1 MDELEQLEHLSLV
14 SKICTELENHLG
26 LNDKDLAEF
35 IIDLAHKN
43 PSIEAFKRVLV
54 ENGAEFSDSF
64 ANNLLRIIQLMKP
77 ANKHG
82 ASFEDD
88 INDGKNLAVK
98 FPGLAIPNNRHAYS
112 SDEDGDSKKKDIKHR
127 DYKEDKKHIISG
139 VDNMFAELENLAPSK
154 SYEDETQTKRR
165 DRRSLSRER
174 RKDRS
179 KSREKRRDRSK
190 SRNRRRRSRSKER
203 RRRSRSKS
211 RDRHDRDRHRDRDRD
226 RGRERDRRSRRSR
239 SRSHSKERSRYRNRT
254 PTREPPIMEKR
265 QRTPPMPEEPEAG
278 NIYDGR
284 VVNIVA
290 FGCFVQLTGFRRKK
304 EGLVHISQLSTEGRV
319 NLVTDVV
326 NRGDDVKVKVM
337 SLAGNKISLSMKE
350 VEQTTGRDLNPL
362 SHAHLKE
369 SADTDATG
377 RNPDRPMNVPSMLNL
392 QEGTIE
398 PVEETSRKKVTRI
411 SSPERWEIKQMIS
424 SGVIDRSEMPDFD
437 EETGLLPKD
446 EDSEADIEIEIVEDE
461 PPFLQGHG
469 RALHDLSPVRIVKNP
484 DGSLAQAAM
493 MQTALAKERR
503 EQKMLQR
510 EQEMDAAPTNM
521 SKNWIDPLPDE
532 DDERSMASNTR
543 GVGMSTQ
550 DVPEWKKAIIGG
562 KKSSFGRK
570 TDMSLVE
577 QRQSLPIYK
586 LRDDLIKAVT
596 DNQILIVIG
605 ETGSG
610 KTTQI
615 TQYLAESGFIAR
627 GKIGCTQ
634 PRRVA
639 AMSVAKRVA
648 EEYGCRLGQEV
659 GYTIR
664 FEDCTSQETVIKYM
678 TDGMLL
684 RECLVDFDLKS
695 YSVIML
701 DEAHERTIH
710 TDVLFGLLKQAV
722 QKRPELKLIVTSATL
737 DAVKFSQYFFE
748 APIFTIPGRTFPV
761 EILYTKEPETDYLD
775 ASLITVMQ
783 IHLREP
789 PGDVLLFLTGQEE
802 IDTACEILYERMKSL
817 GPDVPELIILPVYS
831 ALPSEMQTRIFDPA
845 PPGSRKVVIA
855 TNIAETSLTID
866 GIYYVVDPGFV
877 KQKVYN
883 SKTGMD
889 SLVVTP
895 ISQAAAKQ
903 RAGRAGRTGPGK
915 AYRLYTERAYRDEML
930 PTPVPEIQRT
940 NLATTVLQLKT
951 MGINDLLHFDF
962 MDAPP
967 VESLVMA
974 LEQLH
979 SLSALDNEGLLTRL
993 GRRMAEFPLEPN
1005 LSKLL
1010 IMSVALQCS
1019 DEVLTIVSMLSVQNV
1034 FYRPKD
1040 KQALADQK
1048 KAKFNQIEGD
1058 HLTLLAV
1065 YNSWKNNKFSN
1076 AWCYENFVQI
1086 RTLKRAQDVR
1096 KQLLGIM
1103 DRHKLDV
1110 VSAGKNTVR
1119 VQKAI
1124 CSGFFRNAAKKD
1136 PQEGYRTLV
1145 DSQVVYIHPSSA
1157 LFNRQPEWVVYHEL
1171 VQTTK
1176 EYMREVTTID
1186 PKWLVEFAPAFF
1198 RFSDPTKLSKFKKN
1212 QRLEPLYNK
1221 YEEPNAWR
1229 ISRTRRRRN

>member
-1 MDELEQLEHLSLV
+1 MEDLKKLEHLSLV

-35 IIDLAHKN
+35 MIH
-43 PSIEAFKRVLV
+43 LV
-54 ENGAEFSDSF
+54 EKHRTPEKVKKVLLKKGVELSDSLTSTIVRLV
-64 ANNLLRIIQLMKP
+64 NHMKSKEDENTEVKP
-77 ANKHG
+77 AIVADNK
-82 ASFEDD
+82 SKMKEMFPF
-88 INDGKNLAVK
+88 LA
-98 FPGLAIPNNRHAYS
+98 LADKSLIV
-112 SDEDGDSKKKDIKHR
+112 ECEEKKDIKPEESSV
-127 DYKEDKKHIISG
+127 DDMMKALEAMAPNIESISDKKG
-139 VDNMFAELENLAPSK
+139 
-154 SYEDETQTKRR
+154 
-165 DRRSLSRER
+165 RE
-174 RKDRS
+174 
-179 KSREKRRDRSK
+179 
-190 SRNRRRRSRSKER
+190 RSRS
-203 RRRSRSKS
+203 
-211 RDRHDRDRHRDRDRD
+211 
-226 RGRERDRRSRRSR
+226 RERRSR
-239 SRSHSKERSRYRNRT
+239 SRSRERSKRDRSRERKKKRARSREKRSRSKEPHGRDRDYRRRNSRSPRRRDRSTERRYNRDRSTERRRSRDRG
-254 PTREPPIMEKR
+254 TRDVFVEKPPENAEI
-265 QRTPPMPEEPEAG
+265 G
-278 NIYDGR
+278 LIYTGK
-284 VVNIVA
+284 VTNLVP
-290 FGCFVQLTGFRRKK
+290 FGCFVQLEGLRRRT
-304 EGLVHISQLSTEGRV
+304 EGLVHISQLRSTGRV
-319 NLVTDVV
+319 NEVSDVV
-326 NRGDDVKVKVM
+326 TKGQKVKVKVL
-337 SLAGNKISLSMKE
+337 SVASNKISLSMKDVDQE
-350 VEQTTGRDLNPL
+350 SGRDLNPMV
-362 SHAHLKE
+362 AKT
-369 SADTDATG
+369 DTEIEEERL
-377 RNPDRPMNVPSMLNL
+377 RNPDRPFTAF
-392 QEGTIE
+392 EFE
-398 PVEETSRKKVTRI
+398 EVEEELEPKRRRVQRVA
-411 SSPERWEIKQMIS
+411 SPERWELSQMLKARA
-424 SGVIDRSEMPDFD
+424 IDQTELPDFD
-437 EETGLLPKD
+437 EELGILPKD
-446 EDSEADIEIEIVEDE
+446 ESDDEDIEIEIVEEE
-461 PPFLQGHG
+461 PEFLRGHG
-469 RALHDLSPVRIVKNP
+469 RHLQELSPVRIVKNP

-493 MQTALAKERR
+493 MQGALSKERR
-503 EQKMLQR
+503 EQKMQAR
-510 EQEMDAAPTNM
+510 DSEAAEQPQGPRRNWNDPVPDMEPQERM
-521 SKNWIDPLPDE
+521 S
-532 DDERSMASNTR
+532 R
-543 GVGMSTQ
+543 GIGGPPSQ
-550 DVPEWKKAIIGG
+550 DLPEWKRHIIGG
-562 KKSSFGRK
+562 FKGVPMGKK
-570 TDMSLVE
+570 TNMTILE

-586 LRDDLIKAVT
+586 LKDELVKAVF

-615 TQYLAESGFIAR
+615 TQYLAEAGLSAR

-639 AMSVAKRVA
+639 AMSVAKRVS
-648 EEYGCRLGQEV
+648 EEFGCRLGQEV

-664 FEDCTSQETVIKYM
+664 FEDCTSNETIIKYM

-684 RECLVDFDLKS
+684 RECLIDATMSS
-695 YSVIML
+695 YSCIML

-710 TDVLFGLLKQAV
+710 TDVLFGLLKAAV
-722 QKRPELKLIVTSATL
+722 KKRPELKLIVTSATL

-761 EILYTKEPETDYLD
+761 EILYTREPETDYLD

-783 IHLREP
+783 IHLNEP

-802 IDTACEILYERMKSL
+802 IDTACEILFERMKSL

-831 ALPSEMQTRIFDPA
+831 ALPSEMQSRIFDPA

-915 AYRLYTERAYRDEML
+915 CYRLYTERAYRDEML

-940 NLATTVLQLKT
+940 NLASTVLQLKA
-951 MGINDLLHFDF
+951 MGINDLINFDF

-967 VESLVMA
+967 VESLIMA
-974 LEQLH
+974 MELLH
-979 SLSALDNEGLLTRL
+979 SLSALDDEGLLTRL

-1005 LSKLL
+1005 LAKIL
-1010 IMSVALQCS
+1010 IMSVHLMCS
-1019 DEVLTIVSMLSVQNV
+1019 DEILTVVSMLSVQNV
-1034 FYRPKD
+1034 FYRPKE
-1040 KQALADQK
+1040 KQELADQK
-1048 KAKFNQIEGD
+1048 KAKFNQPEGD

-1076 AWCYENFVQI
+1076 AWCYENFIQI

-1110 VSAGKNTVR
+1110 VSCGKNTAK

-1145 DSQVVYIHPSSA
+1145 DSQNVYIHPSSA

-1198 RFSDPTKLSKFKKN
+1198 RFSDPTKLSKFKRN

-1221 YEEPNAWR
+1221 YEEPNSWR
-1229 ISRTRRRRN
+1229 ISRIRRRRN

>member
-1 MDELEQLEHLSLV
+1 MEELKQLEHLSLV
-14 SKICTELENHLG
+14 SKICTELDNHLG

-35 IIDLAHKN
+35 IIALAEKHQTF
-43 PSIEAFKRVLV
+43 ADFKKVLI
-54 ENGAEFSDSF
+54 ENGAEFPDSF
-64 ANNLLRIIQLMKP
+64 ITNLLRIIQLMKP
-77 ANKHG
+77 PENSSQKPLK
-82 ASFEDD
+82 FTE
-88 INDGKNLAVK
+88 KTQELAFK
-98 FPGLAIPNNRHAYS
+98 FPGLAIANDPRS
-112 SDEDGDSKKKDIKHR
+112 KEEDV
-127 DYKEDKKHIISG
+127 EDKK
-139 VDNMFAELENLAPSK
+139 DNKKDVKKVEASVADDMMAQLESFAPKTKDDQEPTAGASSSIKDEK
-154 SYEDETQTKRR
+154 SSRDKRRSRSRDRSSSREYRREHNDKRKVRPRSR
-165 DRRSLSRER
+165 DRRERSRSRDRRER
-174 RKDRS
+174 SRSRDRRERSRSKDRRRH
-179 KSREKRRDRSK
+179 KSRSPRDRRRRSP
-190 SRNRRRRSRSKER
+190 SPRRRSRS
-203 RRRSRSKS
+203 
-211 RDRHDRDRHRDRDRD
+211 RH
-226 RGRERDRRSRRSR
+226 RRSR
-239 SRSHSKERSRYRNRT
+239 SRGRDDRSRRNRSPQRSKRSET
-254 PTREPPIMEKR
+254 PLPDDPEPGK
-265 QRTPPMPEEPEAG
+265 
-278 NIYDGR
+278 IYSGR
-284 VVNIVA
+284 VANIVP
-290 FGCFVQLTGFRRKK
+290 FGCFVQILGLKK
-304 EGLVHISQLSTEGRV
+304 KWEGLVHISQLRSEGRV
-319 NLVTDVV
+319 VDVTEVV
-326 NRGDDVKVKVM
+326 SRGQTVKVKVM
-337 SLAGNKISLSMKE
+337 SIAGQKVSLSMKE
-350 VEQTTGRDLNPL
+350 VDQDNGKDLNPA
-362 SHAHLKE
+362 SHGHLKPE
-369 SADTDATG
+369 NDVRD
-377 RNPDRPMNVPSMLNL
+377 RNPDRPVGGTAMLHL
-392 QEGTIE
+392 QGNMDG
-398 PVEETSRKKVTRI
+398 EEDQTRKRVTRI

-424 SGVIDRSEMPDFD
+424 SGVIDRSELPDFD
-437 EETGLLPKD
+437 DETGLLPKD
-446 EDSEADIEIEIVEDE
+446 EDDEADIEIEIVEEE

-469 RALHDLSPVRIVKNP
+469 RALNDLSPVRIVKNP

-493 MQTALAKERR
+493 MQSALAKERR

-510 EQEMDAAPTNM
+510 EQEMDTIPTSLN
-521 SKNWIDPLPDE
+521 KNWIDPLPD
-532 DDERSMASNTR
+532 DDSRALAANVR
-543 GVGMSTQ
+543 GVGMAPQ
-550 DVPEWKKAIIGG
+550 EVPEWKKHVIGG
-562 KKSSFGRK
+562 KKSSFGKK
-570 TDMSLVE
+570 TDLTLIE
-577 QRQSLPIYK
+577 QRQSLPIFK

-615 TQYLAESGFIAR
+615 TQYLAECGFTAR

-648 EEYGCRLGQEV
+648 EEFGCRLGQEV

-664 FEDCTSQETVIKYM
+664 FEDCTSPETVIKYM

-684 RECLVDFDLKS
+684 RECLMDFDLKS

-722 QKRPELKLIVTSATL
+722 QKRPEIKLIVTSATL

-761 EILYTKEPETDYLD
+761 EVLYTKEPETDYLD

-845 PPGSRKVVIA
+845 PAGSRKVVIA

-915 AYRLYTERAYRDEML
+915 CYRLYTERAYRDEML

-979 SLSALDNEGLLTRL
+979 SLSALDDEGLLTRL

-1005 LSKLL
+1005 LSKML

-1040 KQALADQK
+1040 KQSLADQK
-1048 KAKFNQIEGD
+1048 KAKFNQAEGD

-1065 YNSWKNNKFSN
+1065 YNSWKKQQILKCLVLRKFCSDSNVETGTGREKTIAGNNGS
-1076 AWCYENFVQI
+1076 
-1086 RTLKRAQDVR
+1086 T
-1096 KQLLGIM
+1096 
-1103 DRHKLDV
+1103 
-1110 VSAGKNTVR
+1110 
-1119 VQKAI
+1119 
-1124 CSGFFRNAAKKD
+1124 
-1136 PQEGYRTLV
+1136 
-1145 DSQVVYIHPSSA
+1145 
-1157 LFNRQPEWVVYHEL
+1157 
-1171 VQTTK
+1171 
-1176 EYMREVTTID
+1176 
-1186 PKWLVEFAPAFF
+1186 
-1198 RFSDPTKLSKFKKN
+1198 
-1212 QRLEPLYNK
+1212 
-1221 YEEPNAWR
+1221 
-1229 ISRTRRRRN
+1229 